1 VNVFCGVVQLDGAP
15 VPDAWRIRF
24 TSARCCRM
32 LALDFVEGVGFWGFA
47 GGDAAGRRP
56 TWVRRGER
64 IAIGTAR
71 LDDSSRVCHAQ
82 SSASVVTTDLARILN
97 AWSGEVETAP
107 MFIGDFACVI
117 YDERSHSI
125 VGLRD
130 AFGVDTLY
138 YRTFPDI
145 VAFAS
150 RADLLATEHDYDRQ
164 FLAEFV
170 ARADSDT
177 RTPYNGV
184 CAVPPAHVVR
194 TLARRVVTQRYWS
207 AAAFT
212 TPDTRPWPALV
223 EEFREHFAAAVR
235 TRLSTNGRT
244 WAQLSGGLDSSSVVS
259 MAQSLASTGRASSG
273 LGGTVTLVDPHGTGG
288 DERCF
293 SDSVVDAYQLRNEQ
307 VAGFGWWEDDGAEP
321 PRTDIPTPAYLMYAR
336 DRRLAEVVR
345 EAGGEVLLTGYGADH
360 YLGGSAVFLADW
372 VVDGRWRAALEESMR
387 WAVAGHVSFWTF
399 AMNNIAMP
407 LCPPVVLR
415 RLLPAV
421 SVPSWVP
428 QRTVR
433 EFALTERTV
442 TQQAYRG
449 RAGDK
454 YITDVLRAL
463 DAMPDVLALHAVTQD
478 IIEERHPFLYRPLVE
493 FALAL
498 PPLLC
503 AQPMARKWILRE
515 AMRGALPELVR
526 TRPGKGSIDG
536 SLARTLSREVGRM
549 LALLD
554 DSILVEMGLVDRA
567 AIARAIEDGALGADF
582 QRGAIVRTLALE
594 CWLQVRSGR
603 WVESGRKVHESTTTF
618 AQQMAIPNGG
628 THEYDQAAL

>member
-1 VNVFCGVVQLDGAP
+1 L
-15 VPDAWRIRF
+15 
-24 TSARCCRM
+24 
-32 LALDFVEGVGFWGFA
+32 L
-47 GGDAAGRRP
+47 
-56 TWVRRGER
+56 
-64 IAIGTAR
+64 
-71 LDDSSRVCHAQ
+71 
-82 SSASVVTTDLARILN
+82 RILEE
-97 AWSGEVETAP
+97 WSGELETAAT
-107 MFIGDFACVI
+107 FIGDFACVI

-125 VGLRD
+125 VGVRD

-138 YRTFPDI
+138 YRSFPDI

-170 ARADSDT
+170 ARADSGT
-177 RTPYNGV
+177 RTPYSGV

-207 AAAFT
+207 AASFT
-212 TPDTRPWPALV
+212 TPDARPWPALV

-259 MAQSLASTGRASSG
+259 MAQSLASAGRVPNG
-273 LGGTVTLVDPHGTGG
+273 LAGTVTLVDPHGTGG

-293 SDSVVDAYQLRNEQ
+293 SDSVVGAYELRNEQ
-307 VAGFGWWEDDGAEP
+307 VFGFGWWQGDGAEP
-321 PRTDIPTPAYLMYAR
+321 PRTDQPTPAYLMYSR
-336 DRRLAEVVR
+336 DRRMAEVVR
-345 EAGGEVLLTGYGADH
+345 AAGGEVLLTGYGADH

-372 VVDGRWRAALEESMR
+372 AVKGRWRDALQESMR

-421 SVPSWVP
+421 SVPPWVQP
-428 QRTVR
+428 QAIR
-433 EFALTERTV
+433 EFALADRTV

-454 YITDVLRAL
+454 YIADVVLAL
-463 DAMPDVLALHAVTQD
+463 DAIPEVLALHAVIQD
-478 IIEERHPFLYRPLVE
+478 VIEERHPFLYRPLVE
-493 FALAL
+493 LAL
-498 PPLLC
+498 GLPAQLC

-515 AMRGALPELVR
+515 AMRGVLPETVR

-536 SLARTLSREVGRM
+536 SLARTLSREAGRM
-549 LALLD
+549 CALLD

-567 AIARAIEDGALGADF
+567 ALARAIEDGAQGADF

-594 CWLQVRSGR
+594 CWLQVRFGR
-603 WVESGRKVHESTTTF
+603 WGESGIKVHESTTTF
-618 AQQMAIPNGG
+618 A
-628 THEYDQAAL
+628 